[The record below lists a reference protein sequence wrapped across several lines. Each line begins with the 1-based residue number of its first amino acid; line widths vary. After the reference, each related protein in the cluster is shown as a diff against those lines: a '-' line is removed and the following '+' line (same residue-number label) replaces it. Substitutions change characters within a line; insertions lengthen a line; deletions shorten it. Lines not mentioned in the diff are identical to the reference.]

1 MLFIRGLKEDSMK
14 ISKCNFCKYRW
25 ECKSKENCR
34 LEREKITKAIIEG
47 FAKGIEEDPWETESG
62 KIIIKNIKKGLKK

>member
-1 MLFIRGLKEDSMK
+1 MK
-14 ISKCNFCKYRW
+14 VSKCDFCKYRW

-34 LEREKITKAIIEG
+34 LEMEEITKAIIEG

-62 KIIIKNIKKGLKK
+62 KTIIKNIKKGLKNEQSKKE